1 MKKCTSYQKKKN
13 KKKQKGSSRSSG
25 IKLINRKN
33 TLPKRFKSKRELIDI
48 QELKDAI
55 NETKNTLEHAGNRAD
70 HI

>member
-1 MKKCTSYQKKKN
+1 MKKCSSYQKKKK

-55 NETKNTLEHAGNRAD
+55 NETKRTH
-70 HI
+70 